1 MAQKEFV
8 CRWGIARFQ
17 IKKFLTGFDPA
28 GIISAMRCRWG
39 GDLLQVTF
47 LQLSLGTLKCQEG
60 WSGFPNPGNWFKLH
74 IWCGADPTNCISD
87 GTGPSLMVLCLLWV
101 GEVRGFSVRGEE
113 VVSQQLEGLWD
124 GCLGKKWHQSIFN
137 IHVIYD
143 NHEMSVWG
151 RNGINGV

>member
-1 MAQKEFV
+1 M
-8 CRWGIARFQ
+8 
-17 IKKFLTGFDPA
+17 
-28 GIISAMRCRWG
+28 
-39 GDLLQVTF
+39 
-47 LQLSLGTLKCQEG
+47 
-60 WSGFPNPGNWFKLH
+60 
-74 IWCGADPTNCISD
+74 
-87 GTGPSLMVLCLLWV
+87 
-101 GEVRGFSVRGEE
+101 RGFSVRGGE